1 MKQKILLAI
10 LFSMLCLMSNQ
21 AAAGGLYLYEV
32 GGEDVGLASAGLA
45 ARAQDAGTILG
56 NPAGMTRLNGDQLS
70 TGLQVLTGNANYH
83 LSDSSAV
90 QGSSPGNV
98 IEPFPSASLFYSHSV
113 DDRLKVG
120 IGIYGD
126 YGLALHYGDWA
137 AQSLVKDAALTAL
150 TVQPTVAY
158 KLSDHWSIG
167 AGLGINYGYFSLK
180 RQTQDGEQKDSDHD
194 WATNAHVGVLFE
206 LNPSTRFGLTYTSET
221 DYNFKVNPTG
231 TVSYMFHPLPGGAG
245 FTVTR
250 DITLPLAGLVKTP
263 QQVMFSAFHELN
275 AQWNIMGNLG
285 WQNWSRYSAS
295 SISVAGNEL
304 AGNDRLRDTWHAAIG
319 VQYQFSSLLRLDGG
333 IAYDSSFY
341 KSQSNASLTMPSG
354 AAWRFGIGAQYRMS
368 PQSTLGASFEYLQM
382 QGSTV
387 QSPLIGG
394 QFNTNHLYFV
404 AVNYSHQF

>member
-1 MKQKILLAI
+1 MRLKA
-10 LFSMLCLMSNQ
+10 LFMLTLTGLCLVSKQ
-21 AAAGGLYLYEV
+21 TVAGGLYLYEV

-70 TGLQVLTGNANYH
+70 AGLQVLTGNANYQ
-83 LSDSSAV
+83 LSDSAAV
-90 QGSSPGNV
+90 KGNSPGNV

-113 DDRLKVG
+113 SDRLKVG

-158 KLSDHWSIG
+158 RITDQWSIG

-180 RQTQDGEQKDSDHD
+180 RETASGEQKDSDHD
-194 WATNAHVGVLFE
+194 WAPNAHVGILYE
-206 LNPSTRFGLTYTSET
+206 LSSTTRFGLTYTSET
-221 DYNFKVNPTG
+221 NYSFKVNPTG
-231 TVSYMFHPLPGGAG
+231 TVN
-245 FTVTR
+245 FTLQPTTGPALNVTR

-263 QQVMFSAFHELN
+263 QQVMFSAFHEIN

-285 WQNWSRYSAS
+285 WQNWSRYSES
-295 SISVAGNEL
+295 TVSVAGNTL
-304 AGNDRLRDTWHAAIG
+304 AGSDKLKDTWHVAIG
-319 VQYQFSSLLRLDGG
+319 AQYQLSNLLRLDGG
-333 IAYDSSFY
+333 VAYDSSFY
-341 KSQSNASLTMPSG
+341 KSQSNASLTSPSG
-354 AAWRFGIGAQYRMS
+354 AAWRFGLGAQYQLT
-368 PQSTLGASFEYLQM
+368 PQSVLGASFEYLTM

-387 QSPLIGG
+387 QSPIVGG
-394 QFNTNHLYFV
+394 QYNTSHLFFV
-404 AVNYSHQF
+404 AVNYSHKF